1 LPEEIL
7 ERMNPPALRNRT
19 GRFRRSAQVTNVLV
33 GPRGGVEAEYTYM
46 KDPYSTFE
54 PGGAMGS
61 TYRDPRKIIGES
73 VREIAQKLTGNRFI
87 KVRRI

>member
-1 LPEEIL
+1 
-7 ERMNPPALRNRT
+7 
-19 GRFRRSAQVTNVLV
+19 
-33 GPRGGVEAEYTYM
+33 M

-73 VREIAQKLTGNRFI
+73 VREIATKLTGNRFI

>member
-1 LPEEIL
+1 
-7 ERMNPPALRNRT
+7 MGPPALTNRT

-46 KDPYSTFE
+46 KDPYATFE
-54 PGGAMGS
+54 PGGRMGS

-73 VREIAQKLTGNRFI
+73 VREIASKLTGNKFI